1 MTDKSF
7 VDIVNAISLL
17 SLFVTCC
24 GEQIHEGRSCVR
36 GKKNIDAAKI
46 AQLAGVSRATV
57 SRVVNN
63 YAFVKPT
70 TRKRVL
76 EVIERYAYSPNF
88 SAQILAGKRSKTIGL
103 FHLVVKRIEPHSRLE
118 DTHIN
123 FMTEQIINTA
133 TLGGS
138 YTLVHQVGDVNDASE
153 KKKIRDMFHQ
163 KRIDAG
169 IFVGFPNSCELIEE
183 LVALGFVIGVFNQH
197 RPDKTE
203 PNRVVV
209 RLDYSS
215 IATSVAYAVSL
226 GHERI
231 MFIGTD
237 MLNLAGLDVFHIF
250 SEAMTKYGFPIRPDS
265 ILCAQDLARTSAAE
279 TFSAFMKERAPD
291 QPLPTCI
298 ICGNDI
304 MAFGVIDA
312 LRRYGL
318 DSPRDVAI
326 IGSDDILVSQYF
338 TPPLTTMRYD
348 FDGMMKTLTLK
359 VLECVEKPLETQFV
373 GTYSGEIVIRES
385 CQASLS
391 KAP

>member
-1 MTDKSF
+1 MS
-7 VDIVNAISLL
+7 
-17 SLFVTCC
+17 
-24 GEQIHEGRSCVR
+24 GR
-36 GKKNIDAAKI
+36 KNIDAAKI

-63 YAFVKPT
+63 YAFVKPA

-76 EVIERYAYSPNF
+76 EVIECYAYSPNF

-103 FHLVVKRIEPHSRLE
+103 FHLMDERIEPHSRLE

-138 YTLVHQVGDVNDASE
+138 YTLVYQVCDVNGPNE
-153 KKKIRDMFHQ
+153 KKKIRNMFNQ

-183 LVALGFVIGVFNQH
+183 LIARGFVIGVFNQH
-197 RPDKTE
+197 LPDKTD
-203 PNRVVV
+203 PNRIVV
-209 RLDYSS
+209 RLDYSG
-215 IATSVAYAVSL
+215 IATSVDYAVSL

-231 MFIGTD
+231 MFIGID
-237 MLNLAGLDVFHIF
+237 MLNLVGLDVFHIF
-250 SEAMTKYGFPIRPDS
+250 SEAMAKHGLPLHPDS
-265 ILCAQDLARTSAAE
+265 ILCAQALARTPAAE
-279 TFSAFMKERAPD
+279 TFSAFMKTRAPD

-304 MAFGVIDA
+304 IAFGVIDA
-312 LRRYGL
+312 LRNYGL
-318 DSPRDVAI
+318 DLPRDVAI

-338 TPPLTTMRYD
+338 TPPLTSMRYD
-348 FDGMMKTLTLK
+348 FDDMMKTLTLK
-359 VLECVEKPLETQFV
+359 VLECVEKPLTTQFIK
-373 GTYSGEIVIRES
+373 TYSGEIVIRES
-385 CQASLS
+385 CRTRLQ
-391 KAP
+391 

>member
-1 MTDKSF
+1 VS
-7 VDIVNAISLL
+7 
-17 SLFVTCC
+17 
-24 GEQIHEGRSCVR
+24 

-63 YAFVKPT
+63 YAFVKPA

-103 FHLVVKRIEPHSRLE
+103 FHLVVERIEPHSRLE

-123 FMTEQIINTA
+123 FITERIINTA
-133 TLGGS
+133 TLSGC
-138 YTLVHQVGDVNDASE
+138 YTLVHQVCDVNEASE
-153 KKKIRDMFHQ
+153 KKKISDMFNQ

-183 LVALGFVIGVFNQH
+183 LIAHGFVIGVFNQH

-203 PNRVVV
+203 PNRVIV
-209 RLDYSS
+209 RLDYSG
-215 IATSVAYAVSL
+215 IATSVDYAVSL

-237 MLNLAGLDVFHIF
+237 MLNLTGLDVFPIF
-250 SEAMTKYGFPIRPDS
+250 SEAMAKHGLPIHPNS
-265 ILCAQDLARTSAAE
+265 MLCAQTLARTSASE
-279 TFSAFMKERAPD
+279 TFSSFMETRTPD
-291 QPLPTCI
+291 QSLPTCI

-359 VLECVEKPLETQFV
+359 VLECVEKPLATQFIA
-373 GTYSGEIVIRES
+373 TYSGEIVIRKS
-385 CQASLS
+385 CRASLQRE
-391 KAP
+391 